1 MNTLSWH
8 LNKNINNVR
17 NLFSQIDLPYEL
29 DCFVCSCGH
38 NEIIIKDQY
47 TILENYSCKHCDNNE
62 FYDANFYN
70 NNSTWYEPIYEL
82 FKEDYILYLK
92 PNIYYDATNLII
104 RAAFQIKI
112 PTTIDLARNEIVYIY
127 KDVYEFNIDQFGNC
141 SEQLHTNF
149 DLNKELTN
157 KEIMYYDYVSQEELI
172 NRNFYLKEYKRAI
185 LKELQNCKYTFNS
198 KVALKTSNLD
208 EYCYFVKYNNLLD
221 LDFYKWKNVDILP
234 KDEKL
239 TIIKALDFVMN
250 YRKEK
255 SLKKLVFDNY
265 KFQMREYNFYNFIYI
280 YSITRSIKD
289 INVLNRMI
297 ALDFNLYMS
306 YTNYPMNLYQFIKF
320 LTKYFSDKQIEKL
333 FISYQESELFWLHDS
348 VSMFYEIA
356 NDADNLILS
365 KCNKGNIHHDIIQY
379 HQMLMNKI
387 DFDTTFEFEDKF
399 LKACVNILDYD
410 IRLPMNGIELY
421 DWSNKLQNCLS
432 GYCRIIKEKETIVY
446 GFFKDNQIKFAV
458 EIKDNKIVQSKSKYN
473 KDIQNSEMNLVS
485 GWFKQHFEGKSLN
498 ENIENDTKTHT

>member
-47 TILENYSCKHCDNNE
+47 TILENYSCKHCDNKE

-92 PNIYYDATNLII
+92 PNIYYDANNLII

-157 KEIMYYDYVSQEELI
+157 KEIMYHDYVSQEELI

-239 TIIKALDFVMN
+239 TIIKALDFAMN

-265 KFQMREYNFYNFIYI
+265 KFFQYNHNNFQGI
-280 YSITRSIKD
+280 
-289 INVLNRMI
+289 L
-297 ALDFNLYMS
+297 ALSHL
-306 YTNYPMNLYQFIKF
+306 I
-320 LTKYFSDKQIEKL
+320 
-333 FISYQESELFWLHDS
+333 IS
-348 VSMFYEIA
+348 
-356 NDADNLILS
+356 
-365 KCNKGNIHHDIIQY
+365 
-379 HQMLMNKI
+379 
-387 DFDTTFEFEDKF
+387 
-399 LKACVNILDYD
+399 
-410 IRLPMNGIELY
+410 
-421 DWSNKLQNCLS
+421 
-432 GYCRIIKEKETIVY
+432 
-446 GFFKDNQIKFAV
+446 
-458 EIKDNKIVQSKSKYN
+458 
-473 KDIQNSEMNLVS
+473 
-485 GWFKQHFEGKSLN
+485 
-498 ENIENDTKTHT
+498 